1 MLLKVIAASPEVQA
15 KWSSNTGY
23 YPIRKAAY
31 DVQEMKDTLAK
42 YPQFSVAVEQ
52 LRATEPNFPTQGAVF
67 GTFLQ
72 TRLAIEAAMEQF
84 MSGAMPDAK
93 AALDDAVN
101 KSNDALEEYNSTQE

>member
-1 MLLKVIAASPEVQA
+1 MQA
-15 KWSSNTGY
+15 TWSLNPGY

-42 YPQFSVAVEQ
+42 YPQFGVAVEQ
-52 LRATEPNFPTQGAVF
+52 LRATEPSFPTQGAVF

-84 MSGAMPDAK
+84 MSGSVTDAK
-93 AALDDAVN
+93 AALDDAAS
-101 KSNDALEEYNSTQE
+101 KSNDTLNEYNSTQQ